1 MRLLV
6 VLLLST
12 ALASA
17 ARAGGA
23 DDEERARGHYEIG
36 LGLYRLGDYEGALK
50 EFGAG
55 YELARKPGFLLN
67 LGQTYRKLGEL
78 REARD
83 MYRQY
88 LAAVPHDDPALPEAR
103 KVLAELER
111 AIRTA
116 RPPESPQPPPSPPA
130 TEPAPAPAPTPPSAA
145 PPMPPPAAAAPAPAV
160 APVAVHA
167 SAPPH
172 RSRRALRIAGIA
184 VGVAGLGLVGGGI
197 GTAVAADGLARD
209 LNTADRAGGVF
220 DPAQDHAY
228 SVDRALATG
237 FFVSGAALAATG
249 AILLIVSAR

>member
-6 VLLLST
+6 VLSLSA
-12 ALASA
+12 ALASP
-17 ARAGGA
+17 ARAGAA

-111 AIRTA
+111 AIRAA
-116 RPPESPQPPPSPPA
+116 RPPEPPPPSPS
-130 TEPAPAPAPTPPSAA
+130 TEPAPAPTPSPPPPAMPPPSAA
-145 PPMPPPAAAAPAPAV
+145 APPPAV
-160 APVAVHA
+160 APVAVHTN
-167 SAPPH
+167 APAH
-172 RSRRALRIAGIA
+172 RSRRGLRIAGIA
-184 VGVAGLGLVGGGI
+184 VGVAGLGLVGAGI
-197 GTAVAADGLARD
+197 GTAVAADGVARD

-228 SVDRALATG
+228 AVDRALATG